1 MNMSVI
7 TAAITTIMSIVL
19 DRLSNIGNT
28 DVGVNPDS
36 RGVGVVT
43 GTGLGLSPGTH
54 TSSED
59 STEAGAVGVVGR
71 EAMHATHFGFGSH
84 GSSGLVSLSIS
95 IISVMP
101 SSSLS
106 RGALPPPPPPA
117 TLGRG
122 VGVGEGV
129 GVEVRVGVGEGVGVG
144 VGVRMGAGE
153 EFIKS
158 VALYLSP
165 SAVMAVILYRPE
177 GIPWV
182 SMVMRKVPVSSG
194 MIFFISTATSSE
206 TVVAFGS
213 IAVPLTSIS

>member
-122 VGVGEGV
+122 VGEGV
-129 GVEVRVGVGEGVGVG
+129 GVGVRVGVGEGVGVG
-144 VGVRMGAGE
+144 VGVGMGAGE

-165 SAVMAVILYRPE
+165 SAVMAVILYRPV

-194 MIFFISTATSSE
+194 MIFIISTATSSE

>member
-36 RGVGVVT
+36 LGVGVVT

-122 VGVGEGV
+122 VGEGV
-129 GVEVRVGVGEGVGVG
+129 GVGVRVGVGEGVGVG
-144 VGVRMGAGE
+144 VGVGMGAGE

-165 SAVMAVILYRPE
+165 SAVMAVILYRPV

-194 MIFFISTATSSE
+194 MIFIISTATSIE
-206 TVVAFGS
+206 ILVAFGS

>member
-36 RGVGVVT
+36 LGVGVVT

-106 RGALPPPPPPA
+106 RGAPPPPPPPA

-122 VGVGEGV
+122 VGEGV
-129 GVEVRVGVGEGVGVG
+129 GVGERVGVGEGVGVG
-144 VGVRMGAGE
+144 VGVGMGAGE

-165 SAVMAVILYRPE
+165 SAVMAVILYRPV

-194 MIFFISTATSSE
+194 MIFIISTATSIE
-206 TVVAFGS
+206 ILVAFGS

>member
-7 TAAITTIMSIVL
+7 TAAITIIMSIVL

-122 VGVGEGV
+122 VGEGV
-129 GVEVRVGVGEGVGVG
+129 GVGVRVGVGEGVGVG
-144 VGVRMGAGE
+144 VGVGMGAGE

-165 SAVMAVILYRPE
+165 SAVMAVILYRPV

-194 MIFFISTATSSE
+194 MIFIISTATSIE
-206 TVVAFGS
+206 ILVAFGS

>member
-122 VGVGEGV
+122 VGEGV
-129 GVEVRVGVGEGVGVG
+129 GVGVRVGVGEGVGVG
-144 VGVRMGAGE
+144 VGVGMGAGE

-165 SAVMAVILYRPE
+165 SAVMAVILYRPV

-194 MIFFISTATSSE
+194 MIFIISTATSIE
-206 TVVAFGS
+206 ILVAFGS

>member
-36 RGVGVVT
+36 LGVGVVT

-122 VGVGEGV
+122 VGEGVGV

-144 VGVRMGAGE
+144 VGVGMGAGE

-165 SAVMAVILYRPE
+165 SAVMAVILYRPV

-194 MIFFISTATSSE
+194 MIFIISTATSIE
-206 TVVAFGS
+206 ILVAFGS
-213 IAVPLTSIS
+213 IVVPLTSIS